1 MSHENCNKRRKV
13 SKEVPCAL
21 ANTQVD
27 NTWQKAGKKGK
38 GSCCLTGTADRDLN
52 LANFYIL
59 KVNDLRLRIA
69 GEASQRS
76 TKEDWAEWMR
86 HFSIELLKESP
97 SPALRTC
104 ARLAQLQ
111 VLFGLAYLQMEF
123 IMRVVHMRRCASHPF
138 SPFSKSKQWT

>member
-1 MSHENCNKRRKV
+1 MD
-13 SKEVPCAL
+13 
-21 ANTQVD
+21 D
-27 NTWQKAGKKGK
+27 N
-38 GSCCLTGTADRDLN
+38 
-52 LANFYIL
+52 
-59 KVNDLRLRIA
+59 RLRAA

-111 VLFGLAYLQMEF
+111 VLHLMLIHHTVFIPSRLTQFFQPFVGRQLFAAGFVSCWMELNEASQQQLVRNLEQAFSSANITPEILATLLNLVS
-123 IMRVVHMRRCASHPF
+123 RF
-138 SPFSKSKQWT
+138 SPFFSVDEMQ

>member
-1 MSHENCNKRRKV
+1 MSFVQVNAGRL
-13 SKEVPCAL
+13 L
-21 ANTQVD
+21 A
-27 NTWQKAGKKGK
+27 
-38 GSCCLTGTADRDLN
+38 
-52 LANFYIL
+52 
-59 KVNDLRLRIA
+59 A

-111 VLFGLAYLQMEF
+111 VLVVVFICTIFPLGFGF
-123 IMRVVHMRRCASHPF
+123 GF
-138 SPFSKSKQWT
+138 

>member
-1 MSHENCNKRRKV
+1 MESLHCF
-13 SKEVPCAL
+13 L
-21 ANTQVD
+21 L
-27 NTWQKAGKKGK
+27 
-38 GSCCLTGTADRDLN
+38 CLQ
-52 LANFYIL
+52 
-59 KVNDLRLRIA
+59 VNDVRLRTA

-111 VLFGLAYLQMEF
+111 VCHLFSFFCVISFFFFLL
-123 IMRVVHMRRCASHPF
+123 
-138 SPFSKSKQWT
+138 